1 MAITAQVVDGKLQ
14 YDYTDSAK
22 KSTEAKGSNLGYDE
36 FLQLL
41 CAEMQYQDPL
51 EPTSNTDYVAQLA
64 TFSQLEATLSMENTE
79 QSSMA
84 NSLVGKQVILKTTN
98 SSTGATSYV
107 DGRVDYVM
115 YQNSKVYLS
124 VNNSLYPLEDLD
136 TVADSDYY
144 DALALAKTFTK
155 MVAQLPEVE
164 HVTAESKSMIE
175 SGRKIYDD
183 MTDYQKQYVDA
194 SELKTLTEL
203 EARLKEV
210 TRNSSADA
218 DSNGSDTGDS
228 TTTA

>member
-1 MAITAQVVDGKLQ
+1 MAITAPVKDGKLE
-14 YDYTDSAK
+14 YDYTDSSK
-22 KSTEAKGSNLGYDE
+22 KKTEAKGSNLGYDE

-124 VNNSLYPLEDLD
+124 VNNSLYPLEELD

-164 HVTAESKSMIE
+164 HVTPESKSMIE
-175 SGRKIYDD
+175 SVRKIYDD

-194 SELKTLTEL
+194 SDLKTLTEL

-210 TRNSSADA
+210 TRNSSTDA

>member
-1 MAITAQVVDGKLQ
+1 MAITAPVKDGKLE
-14 YDYTDSAK
+14 YDYTDSSK
-22 KSTEAKGSNLGYDE
+22 KKTEAKGSNLGYDE

-124 VNNSLYPLEDLD
+124 VNNSLYPLEELD

-175 SGRKIYDD
+175 SVRKIYDD

-194 SELKTLTEL
+194 SDLKTLTEL